1 MCPYGSVL
9 LIILALGKETNMFLS
24 PERPAEKSGNYTPDP
39 KLEGKKFKE
48 SKINQSERG
57 EKCLEGKI
65 KLKHPES
72 TCLPTYQEL
81 H

>member
-1 MCPYGSVL
+1 MVVCAYGSVL
-9 LIILALGKETNMFLS
+9 LIILALGKETNMSLS
-24 PERPAEKSGNYTPDP
+24 PERPAEKSGNYTLDP

-57 EKCLEGKI
+57 EKRLEGKI
-65 KLKHPES
+65 KLKQS